1 MSFMHSIIFNSVMKN
16 KKTYVPGTIDYDK
29 RRKDEMEQVRFVKV
43 PKSIRVQNGRIAAPY
58 YGDFTGCTPVYL
70 YVSNSEVL
78 LDDSLMMYEKL
89 KSEGVDVSLYRRDG
103 MMHAWMIIPVFKEA
117 KEDLKILKI
126 DMGKALFG

>member
-1 MSFMHSIIFNSVMKN
+1 
-16 KKTYVPGTIDYDK
+16 
-29 RRKDEMEQVRFVKV
+29 
-43 PKSIRVQNGRIAAPY
+43 
-58 YGDFTGCTPVYL
+58 
-70 YVSNSEVL
+70 
-78 LDDSLMMYEKL
+78 MMYEKL